1 MATPKQTPQGAGRK
15 PLRAV
20 SAPGSASERPLRHYQ
35 GYGLRLES
43 SVDLPWPAAAPG
55 SGGEADLSIRGGA
68 VPGALASPADECGF
82 WQTAPGALLLNAPG
96 IARCM
101 VCESGRLI
109 RFDPAEDGGGAV
121 AAALE
126 SALAACLQM
135 RGVLTLRA
143 SAVATAQGAAVL
155 AGRAATG
162 KSTLAAALVD
172 LGYPLLAD
180 GIVAVA
186 VAVAGSGSGG
196 EAPRA
201 LAGFPSMRLQNRAM
215 KILHPSW
222 QSAAAP
228 LRSGTKS
235 RMVPARRFHGEAMPV
250 RAVYLLNRKADA
262 EIACKRLSQT
272 QAFAALTAATCR
284 LRFLRGL
291 GAERDHFR
299 SVASVAKRAPVE
311 RLTWPAA
318 ACAPPAAADWM
329 AQRLPPPCP

>member
-1 MATPKQTPQGAGRK
+1 M
-15 PLRAV
+15 
-20 SAPGSASERPLRHYQ
+20 RHYQ

-43 SVDLPWPAAAPG
+43 SVDLPWPAAAPCPG
-55 SGGEADLSIRGGA
+55 DEADLSVCGGA
-68 VPGALASPADECGF
+68 VPQALASPADECGF

-96 IARCM
+96 IARCL

-109 RFDPAEDGGGAV
+109 RFDPAEDGGGGAV

-143 SAVATAQGAAVL
+143 SAVATAEGAAVL

-162 KSTLAAALVD
+162 KSTLAAALAD

-186 VAVAGSGSGG
+186 VAGNGG
-196 EAPRA
+196 GAPRA
-201 LAGFPSMRLQNRAM
+201 LPGFPSMRLQNRAL
-215 KILHPSW
+215 KILDPSW

-291 GAERDHFR
+291 GAERGHFR
-299 SVASVAKRAPVE
+299 AVASVAKRAPVE

-318 ACAPPAAADWM
+318 ACAPPTAADWM